1 MRINDQ
7 RINLPEIRYRSDIL
21 LRPYQKPTIQT
32 AIEAEQGILIAPCG
46 SGKTE
51 IGHEIIAAL
60 KQPALWLTHTIDL
73 LNQSAKRGRE
83 KLHLSDEQIGIM
95 GDGKKN
101 TGTHITYATVQTLNR
116 LTDTEL
122 QEFAKYF
129 GTVIVDEAHR
139 AVAGVS
145 HMKQFERVLSFMSAR
160 YRFGLT
166 ASEHRADGL
175 MQTVFMIL
183 GEKFYE
189 IRKSDIEMHLMTPAV
204 QFVKTEYRFAYD
216 PAAYDRFPFSTM
228 LSDMALDADRNESI
242 CRLLNRMDGH
252 SVLVLGDSLKHLE
265 ALMAGTVIGPVE
277 YINGGTNRNDR
288 NTALKRMYNGTSKVL
303 FATYALAKEGLDIPR
318 LDRLFLVTP
327 KKDRTVVE
335 QAVGRVARKSEGKED
350 VIVYDF
356 WDENMKLCTE
366 HARARVK
373 QVYQKLGCIVSGGP
387 IVRAKQESELP
398 IF

>member
-1 MRINDQ
+1 M
-7 RINLPEIRYRSDIL
+7 
-21 LRPYQKPTIQT
+21 
-32 AIEAEQGILIAPCG
+32 
-46 SGKTE
+46 
-51 IGHEIIAAL
+51 
-60 KQPALWLTHTIDL
+60 WLTHTIDL
-73 LNQSAKRGRE
+73 LNQSAARGRD
-83 KLHLSDEQIGIM
+83 KLHLSDEQLGIM
-95 GDGKKN
+95 GDGKK
-101 TGTHITYATVQTLNR
+101 TIGTHITYATVQTLNT
-116 LTDTEL
+116 LTDAEL
-122 QEFAKYF
+122 RDFTQHF

-139 AVAGVS
+139 AVAGVQ
-145 HMKQFERVLSFMSAR
+145 HMKQFERVLSFLSAR

-189 IRKSDIEMHLMTPAV
+189 IRKSDIETHLMTPSV
-204 QFVKTEYRFAYD
+204 QFIKTEYRFTYD
-216 PAAYDRFPFSTM
+216 PAEYDRFPFSTM
-228 LSDMALDADRNESI
+228 LSDMADDANRNDSI
-242 CRLLNRMDGH
+242 CRMLNKMDGH
-252 SVLVLGDSLKHLE
+252 STLVLGDSLKHLE
-265 ALMAGTVIGPVE
+265 ALMKSTVIGPVE

-288 NTALKRMYNGTSKVL
+288 DTALKRMRNGTSKVL

-356 WDENMKLCTE
+356 WDFNMKLCTE

-387 IVRAKQESELP
+387 AVRTKQENELP